1 MFIKSLTISSEKE
14 IIREIIF
21 RKGINLIIDE
31 TINLEDTSTGNN
43 VGKTTVLKLIDFC
56 FGADAKIIYTDQE
69 NSKIT
74 YDLVKDFLEKN
85 KILITLIL
93 SENLDDA
100 NSKQII
106 IERNFL
112 SRKKAIRRINEQD
125 IQDKDF
131 ELELTKLLFPE
142 HQAEKPSLRQ
152 IISHNIRYR
161 DENINNTLKTL
172 HKYTSDAEYET
183 LYLFLFGCDFNNG
196 NEKQKIL
203 NKLNQEDTFQKRLE
217 KNQTKN
223 AYETALSFIEEDIK
237 VLNAKKANLNLNEN
251 FERDLDNL
259 NLVKYQINKLSS
271 EINRLKIR
279 RDLIK
284 ESEQELASSISNI
297 NLNELY
303 QIYQQTTMLVDN
315 IQKTF
320 DDLVKYHNQMLSEKI
335 KFISKELPQL
345 ENEINGKEEQLKQL
359 LKQEKEL
366 TSLISKS
373 DTFADLEK
381 LISNLNEKYR
391 QKGEYENIIQQLN
404 EIEKNVEEYN
414 KQLNI
419 IDNVL
424 FSDEFEK
431 TVKSQIF
438 KFNRHFSEISN
449 QLYGEQYAIKYE
461 KTTDRKNQKLY
472 KFSTFNLNFSSGKKQ
487 GEVSAFDIAYISFA
501 DEEDMPCLHFL
512 LNDKKE
518 LMHDNQI
525 SKIAEIV
532 NKNNI
537 QFVASILKDKL
548 PIELNKE
555 EYFILKLSQNDKL
568 FRIENIK
575 KID

>member
-21 RKGINLIIDE
+21 RKGINLIVDE

-43 VGKTTVLKLIDFC
+43 VGKTTVLKLVDFC
-56 FGADAKIIYTDQE
+56 FGAKGKIIYTDQE
-69 NSKIT
+69 NPKTT
-74 YDLVKDFLEKN
+74 YNLVKEFLEKN
-85 KILITLIL
+85 KIVIMLVLA
-93 SENLDDA
+93 ENFDDP
-100 NSKQII
+100 NSTQIVV
-106 IERNFL
+106 ERNFL
-112 SRKKAIRRINEQD
+112 SYKNAIRRINGQD

-131 ELELTKLLFPE
+131 ELELSKLLFPE
-142 HQAEKPSLRQ
+142 HQVEKPRLRQ

-161 DENINNTLKTL
+161 DESVNNTLKTL
-172 HKYTSDAEYET
+172 DGYTSDAEYET
-183 LYLFLFGCDFNNG
+183 LYLFLFGCDFKKG
-196 NEKQKIL
+196 SEKQEIL
-203 NKLNQEDTFQKRLE
+203 AKLKQEHTFQNRLE

-237 VLNAKKANLNLNEN
+237 TLNIKKTNLNLNEN

-271 EINRLKIR
+271 ETNRLRIR

-284 ESEQELASSISNI
+284 ESEQELAFSISNI
-297 NLNELY
+297 DLNELY

-320 DDLVKYHNQMLSEKI
+320 DDLVKYHNQMLNEKI

-345 ENEINGKEEQLKQL
+345 ENEINIKDRQLKQL

-366 TSLISKS
+366 ANLIAKS
-373 DTFADLEK
+373 DTFEDLEK
-381 LISNLNEKYR
+381 LIGNLNEKYR

-404 EIEKNVEEYN
+404 EVEKNVKDYN
-414 KQLNI
+414 EQLNI
-419 IDNVL
+419 IDDIL

-438 KFNRHFSEISN
+438 KFNKHFSEISN
-449 QLYGEQYAIKYE
+449 QLYGEQYAIKHDII
-461 KTTDRKNQKLY
+461 TDKNGQKLY

-487 GEVSAFDIAYISFA
+487 GEISAFDIAYISFA
-501 DEEDMPCLHFL
+501 DEESIPCLHFL

-518 LMHDNQI
+518 LMHDNQL

-532 NKNNI
+532 HSKNI

-548 PIELNKE
+548 PTELDRE

-568 FRIENIK
+568 FRIEN
-575 KID
+575 